1 MKARLVPIRCAH
13 QPLQN
18 IMSKFTLVYTG
29 PEKKRGPE
37 LCGIL
42 NRHPEAMFVEKD
54 LRVFE
59 VTAETGFDESIG
71 SDPVWHADKVEARK

>member
-1 MKARLVPIRCAH
+1 
-13 QPLQN
+13 
-18 IMSKFTLVYTG
+18 MSKFTLVYTG
-29 PEKKRGPE
+29 PETKRGPE

-59 VTAETGFDESIG
+59 VTAETGFAESIAL
-71 SDPVWHADKVEARK
+71 DPVWRADKIESRNN